1 MQNLVSIIPWTFIA
15 QLCNL
20 FIQLYLIK
28 RFLLKPINAVLEKR
42 KEMATA
48 EITEAEKAKEE
59 ARAIKA
65 EYEQN
70 MAEAKEKANALI
82 TNAQKS
88 AALQSEEVIQEA
100 NRQAAAIKA
109 KADSDIEQEKKKAV
123 NELKCEIGGMSMEI
137 AGKVIER
144 EISEKDHEKLIDE
157 FISNVG
163 EAS

>member
-70 MAEAKEKANALI
+70 MAEAKEKAKGTL
-82 TNAQKS
+82 
-88 AALQSEEVIQEA
+88 
-100 NRQAAAIKA
+100 
-109 KADSDIEQEKKKAV
+109 
-123 NELKCEIGGMSMEI
+123 
-137 AGKVIER
+137 
-144 EISEKDHEKLIDE
+144 
-157 FISNVG
+157 
-163 EAS
+163 

>member
-28 RFLLKPINAVLEKR
+28 RFLLKPINNVLEQR
-42 KEMATA
+42 KAKATA

-70 MAEAKEKANALI
+70 MAEAREKANALI
-82 TNAQKS
+82 SSAQKS
-88 AALQSEEVIQEA
+88 ASLQSEELLQEA

-109 KADSDIEQEKKKAV
+109 KAESDIAQERKKAV
-123 NELKCEIGGMSMEI
+123 NELKGEIGGIAMEI